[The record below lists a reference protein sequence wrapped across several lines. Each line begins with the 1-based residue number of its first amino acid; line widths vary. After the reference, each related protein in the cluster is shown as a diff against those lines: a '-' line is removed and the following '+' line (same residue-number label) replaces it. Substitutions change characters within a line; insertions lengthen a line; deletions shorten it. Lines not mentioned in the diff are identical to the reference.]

1 MAEIEVTRRGATEA
15 IVEHPVFRLK
25 WGAVFAGLVVALALQ
40 VVLTLLGTAIG
51 LTAVGPDTSARGIGI
66 GAGIWMIVTALIALY
81 VGGLTTGYLAGV
93 LTRGNGALHG
103 VLMWGLSTLLAA
115 YLLAS
120 GVGSLLGGAV
130 QLASGAAAATA
141 GTVAHGGPAVD
152 SAAQATSRRARAM
165 LDTVQQS
172 AGEVLGET
180 KE

>member
-1 MAEIEVTRRGATEA
+1 MAEIEVTRRGAAEVVA
-15 IVEHPVFRLK
+15 EHPVFRLK

-51 LTAVGPDTSARGIGI
+51 LSAVGPGTSARGIGI

-152 SAAQATSRRARAM
+152 SAAQATSRRARA
-165 LDTVQQS
+165 TRW
-172 AGEVLGET
+172 AT
-180 KE
+180 